1 MKKRQIKLVSLISGG
16 IDSPVATYL
25 MLRLGADIALVH
37 MDNRPF
43 IDERPIEKVKKL
55 AELLAKKCG
64 RDMALYLVP
73 HGASQHEIVKKCPR
87 KLTCVLCRR
96 MMYRAAEAIAKKEGA
111 EGIVTGENLGQV
123 ASQTLD
129 NLAAEDNAIFMPIH
143 RPLLGFDKEDTIKIA
158 KEIEAYDIS
167 ILPGECCSMV
177 PPYPETHAKLSD
189 IEAAEK
195 NLDVDAMVKKAVGG
209 AAVFAVK
216 HSK

>member
-1 MKKRQIKLVSLISGG
+1 MKKHEKRLVSLISGG

-25 MLRLGADIALVH
+25 MLRLGAELILVH

-55 AELLAKKCG
+55 AAVLAKKAG
-64 RDMALYLVP
+64 KGLKLYLVP
-73 HGASQHEIVKKCPR
+73 QGRSQHEIVKNCPR

-96 MMYRAAEAIAKKEGA
+96 AMYRAAEAIAIKEGA
-111 EGIVTGENLGQV
+111 WGIVTGENLGQV

-129 NLAAEDNAIFMPIH
+129 NLAAEDSAISIPVH
-143 RPLLGFDKEDTIKIA
+143 RPLIGFDKEDTIRIA
-158 KEIEAYDIS
+158 KKIGTYDIS

-177 PPYPETHAKLSD
+177 PPYPETHAKLSE

-195 NLDVDAMVKKAVGG
+195 KLDIGGMVKKAVDS
-209 AAVFAVK
+209 AELLAI
-216 HSK
+216 SSTE